1 MNTWIFQG
9 NPRVFDIDN
18 YVKNHKY
25 IWWSLRQEYYFEK
38 VQIGDV
44 VFLWRSDG
52 GQRGTGGIP
61 SKGKSGRL
69 TSRKNR

>member
-18 YVKNHKY
+18 YVNKHRF
-25 IWWSLRQEYYFEK
+25 IWWSLRQEHFLDRIE
-38 VQIGDV
+38 IDE

-52 GQRGTGGIP
+52 GQRGTGGNI
-61 SKGKSGRL
+61 SKG
-69 TSRKNR
+69 